1 MGKDIKAAD
10 KAPGTEDRIAELGNR
25 TWAELE
31 IIPGEDGHML
41 VRDQIREREPASGAW
56 RATEVRVRIP
66 RPMDLIRARSDARA
80 WFAKFKDLDVE
91 RDAELFEEM
100 EQLCLLA
107 RSIRTATAPHA
118 QLVECD
124 ELATRYEEASL
135 RDLLG
140 RLRVY
145 RDLLDPRVAVTD
157 EDDFWHLIA
166 SVARVGHLGP
176 LTDIAG
182 HEQPSCV
189 LFMARQALQSPTGQ
203 SWLQSQE
210 SSIAALSPSK
220 NSSGS

>member
-1 MGKDIKAAD
+1 MD
-10 KAPGTEDRIAELGNR
+10 KTPDTNSADRIKELGNR

-41 VRDQIREREPASGAW
+41 VRDQIRERDPASGAW

-80 WFAKFKDLDVE
+80 WFAQFKDLDAE

-100 EQLCLLA
+100 EQIALLA

-118 QLVECD
+118 QLAERD

-145 RDLLDPRVAVTD
+145 RDLLDPRVAVTSD
-157 EDDFWHLIA
+157 DDFWHLIA

-210 SSIAALSPSK
+210 NSIAALSPSK
-220 NSSGS
+220 SSSGS

>member
-1 MGKDIKAAD
+1 MGKDKAAD
-10 KAPGTEDRIAELGNR
+10 KAPDTEDRIQELGGR

-41 VRDQIREREPASGAW
+41 VRDQIRERDPASGAW
-56 RATEVRVRIP
+56 RAIPVRVRIP
-66 RPMDLIRARSDARA
+66 RAMDLIRARADARA
-80 WFAKFKDLDVE
+80 WFATFKDLDAD
-91 RDAELFEEM
+91 RDAETFEEM

-107 RSIRTATAPHA
+107 LAIRTAQPPHA

-140 RLRVY
+140 RLRTY
-145 RDLLDPRVAVTD
+145 RDMLDPRVSVKD
-157 EDDFWHLIA
+157 ENDFWHLIA

-189 LFMARQALQSPTGQ
+189 IFMARQALQSPTGQ

-210 SSIAALSPSK
+210 SSIAELSRSK